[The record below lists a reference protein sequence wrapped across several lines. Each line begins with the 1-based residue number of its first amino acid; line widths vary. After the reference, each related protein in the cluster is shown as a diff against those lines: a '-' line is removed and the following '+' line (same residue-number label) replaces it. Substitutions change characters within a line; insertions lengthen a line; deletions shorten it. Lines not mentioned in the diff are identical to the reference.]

1 MSVLLMLGAVRG
13 LSRVRVASRA
23 WCLQAAAMLAC
34 PAIFKMPMAEVAQ
47 GGHDLGSAAGA
58 DLGGVFAVAD
68 VADVV
73 QRLDLPVAAD
83 PGGEL
88 GGGGLV
94 GVQAGDGVDG
104 DGPPLPAVQ
113 GPDPAGEAD
122 GLGGVREGEPGGDGR
137 GLEGA
142 VLLAAVARGRAGGH
156 ATGMCRQ
163 GRFLTWA
170 YRPGWFFFTT
180 RM

>member
-1 MSVLLMLGAVRG
+1 V
-13 LSRVRVASRA
+13 
-23 WCLQAAAMLAC
+23 
-34 PAIFKMPMAEVAQ
+34 PAGGGDAGVPGRFQDADGQVAQ

-68 VADVV
+68 VAEVV
-73 QRLDLPVAAD
+73 QGLDLPVAAE

-88 GGGGLV
+88 GGGCLV

-104 DGPPLPAVQ
+104 DGPPPPAVQ
-113 GPDPAGEAD
+113 RPDLAGQAE
-122 GLGGVREGEPGGDGR
+122 GLGGVREAESGGDGR

-142 VLLAAVARGRAGGH
+142 VLLAAVTPVVLTGGDR
-156 ATGMCRQ
+156 MRRQ
-163 GRFLTWA
+163 GRFFTWA

>member
-1 MSVLLMLGAVRG
+1 VV
-13 LSRVRVASRA
+13 
-23 WCLQAAAMLAC
+23 
-34 PAIFKMPMAEVAQ
+34 PAGGGDAGVPGRFQDADGQVAQ
-47 GGHDLGSAAGA
+47 GGHGLGSAAGA

-68 VADVV
+68 VAEVV
-73 QRLDLPVAAD
+73 QGLDLPVAAD
-83 PGGEL
+83 PDGEL
-88 GGGGLV
+88 GGGCLV

-104 DGPPLPAVQ
+104 GGPPPPAVQ
-113 GPDPAGEAD
+113 RPDLAGEAE

-142 VLLAAVARGRAGGH
+142 VLLAAMARLCWRE

-163 GRFLTWA
+163 GRFLTLA
-170 YRPGWFFFTT
+170 YRPGWFFLTI